1 MFNRKHKKVRYV
13 TCPYCGA
20 NPVISE
26 GLSATDK
33 NSPVMHYECPNN
45 HLTTGDTP
53 YPSRAL
59 DLWLLAV
66 GKVLK
71 VDDVICDYFAN
82 GKRRKRDDDRA

>member
-1 MFNRKHKKVRYV
+1 MFNRKHRKVRYV
-13 TCPYCGA
+13 KCPYCGA
-20 NPVISE
+20 NPVIDE
-26 GLSATDK
+26 GRSITDK
-33 NSPVMHYECPNN
+33 NKILMCYRCPDG

-71 VDDVICDYFAN
+71 VDDVICDYFA
-82 GKRRKRDDDRA
+82 KQQKKETER